1 MSISSSFSRSSI
13 SCLTFLNS
21 RTSKNSRLSQY
32 ISSVIKTRS
41 SSSRLFDNNVRNS
54 LFINSFL
61 LSNCS
66 SFFNF
71 AFSFNFFLHSTRF
84 SSSNTRKEQESNS
97 KKKSQSNS
105 KKERISLS
113 ITKES
118 SVVEKTR
125 VVLKYM
131 KNIRLTIF
139 DLIQEVVETSSVQK
153 NQLIRKSDLI
163 RSLLM
168 NSRDILNFVN

>member
-1 MSISSSFSRSSI
+1 
-13 SCLTFLNS
+13 
-21 RTSKNSRLSQY
+21 
-32 ISSVIKTRS
+32 
-41 SSSRLFDNNVRNS
+41 
-54 LFINSFL
+54 
-61 LSNCS
+61 
-66 SFFNF
+66 
-71 AFSFNFFLHSTRF
+71 
-84 SSSNTRKEQESNS
+84 
-97 KKKSQSNS
+97 
-105 KKERISLS
+105 LS